1 MKIFET
7 TNAPRS
13 FVAGVVSLL
22 SGTFV
27 LVAAI
32 ADDLRA
38 EKPRGYR
45 FVPVTLQHPRRS
57 VRWSFLDP
65 LI

>member
-1 MKIFET
+1 VKIFET
-7 TNAPRS
+7 TYAPHS
-13 FVAGVVSLL
+13 FMAGVVSLL

-27 LVAAI
+27 LAAAI
-32 ADDLRA
+32 ANDLRV
-38 EKPRGYR
+38 EKPRGYG